1 MSSGLKIII
10 IKIYV
15 TVLFSIQWVIWVT
28 QVTQIIKKHQT
39 KNNDNYIYVTVL
51 FNIMGYLGNPSNPDK
66 I

>member
-1 MSSGLKIII
+1 MGYLGNPSNPDN
-10 IKIYV
+10 
-15 TVLFSIQWVIWVT
+15 Q
-28 QVTQIIKKHQT
+28 KHQT